1 MKTLTQTVTCHS
13 GQTLH
18 NFNFLQK
25 SSILS
30 RCWQLSAASLFVAI
44 FGSTTSW
51 GQVSL
56 TELLN
61 AVENDRV
68 AESAEYRERQQEFE
82 QNVAR
87 QQQILDTTNERIV
100 EQETEQ
106 NRLSDQF
113 EANEVII
120 ADKREI
126 LRNRRGDL
134 NELFGTLQGVAGDF
148 LSNFQDSLISAQYP
162 GRAGELEVIIE
173 RAGSTIEQLNI
184 SEMERFWYF
193 MHQEVTES
201 GRVVTY
207 NGDIALPSG
216 DTTNRTITRIGAF
229 NAISDGEYLNY
240 QGEVGHL
247 QVLPR
252 QPDSEVLGAARDLQ
266 SSTTGFTRTGID
278 PTGGVG
284 GQVMANLVNFP
295 SASEQ
300 VQANAGVIGFI
311 IIGVGVVGILL
322 AFYRLLMLTL
332 VSVQVRNQLKSEKPA
347 KNNPLGR
354 VLLIADANPDA
365 DTETLELKLGEA
377 ILKETPSLESM
388 LTLIKMIATIA
399 PLGGLLGTVTGMIQV
414 FQQITVYGA
423 GDPTIMAGGISQAL
437 MTTVLG
443 IVVAIPTIFMHTVVK
458 SRSDNIIHIL
468 EEQATGMIAQ
478 KAERSAGGQ

>member
-1 MKTLTQTVTCHS
+1 MKKLLKLT
-13 GQTLH
+13 G
-18 NFNFLQK
+18 
-25 SSILS
+25 
-30 RCWQLSAASLFVAI
+30 LSAATLLFITSTQSWAQSSLAD
-44 FGSTTSW
+44 
-51 GQVSL
+51 
-56 TELLN
+56 LLD

-68 AESAEYRERQQEFE
+68 AESEEYRARLQEFE
-82 QNVAR
+82 QNAAR
-87 QQQILDTTNERIV
+87 QEQILEITEGRIV
-100 EQETEQ
+100 EQEELQ
-106 NRLSDQF
+106 VQLSDQF

-162 GRAGELEVIIE
+162 GRTDELEVIIE

-216 DTTNRTITRIGAF
+216 DTANRTVTRIGAF
-229 NAISDGEYLNY
+229 NAISEGEYLSY

-252 QPDSEVLGAARDLQ
+252 QPDSEVLGSANALQ
-266 SSTTGFTRTGID
+266 ASSSGFTRTGID

-295 SASEQ
+295 SAQEQ
-300 VQANAGVIGFI
+300 VEANAGPIGFI
-311 IIGVGVVGILL
+311 IIGVGVVGIILG
-322 AFYRLLMLTL
+322 FFRLLMLTL
-332 VSVQVRNQLKSEKPA
+332 VSIKVRSQLKSDKPA

-354 VLLIADANPDA
+354 VLLVAESNPNA

-478 KAERSAGGQ
+478 KAERAAGGQS